1 MATRE
6 EIDQVRAAVN
16 IVDVVSPYVALKRSG
31 PVWKGLCP
39 FHAEKSPSFQVNPDK
54 GFWYCFGGCST
65 GGDAFKFLERV
76 ENLSFGESLERL
88 AQMAGITLTRSARD
102 SSPAA
107 GHRDRL
113 YNALELAAAYYQET
127 LAQSDHAKRYLHDR
141 GIADDTIASFRLG
154 YAGESFDGL
163 ANYLRR
169 NKVEADD
176 AFEAGILTP
185 SDRGQTPYDKMRT
198 RIICPIL
205 DVHDRPIAFGGRLM
219 EEVKDR
225 PKYLNTAE
233 TPLFSKGKTF
243 FAMSRARKSMGDTG
257 YAAVVEGY
265 FDVISAHQAGFTNVV
280 ATLGTAS
287 TPEHA
292 ELLRRHVQRVILAFD
307 ADAAGFKAAQR
318 ASSIFEAKEMETLVL
333 DMPRGEDPDS
343 LLRAG
348 RTADFQKAIDNA
360 VPIREF
366 QLRTVLEHYLSRDGL
381 TEAQK
386 STVFR
391 REIVPLLRATS
402 SVLERE
408 RYIRMAAPLHPYFE
422 QGSALAEEQ
431 IRQEIGGGASP
442 SPQQNG
448 ASYTGSSRQASPSS
462 TSQNSGNKRIWQDN
476 KGNGRRGMANARMHS
491 ASPQT
496 PPKSGLQAAE
506 EILLRALASSDATLG
521 NIVRERDDAADL
533 MTGDPAR
540 RLAQRMLLHTSGTG
554 VSGELMEIVTR
565 AERDEGAENDMEQE
579 MSRLAAR
586 LLAVGDT
593 NEQDGDGGD
602 SASSGDRSQP
612 GVAAPIDAGIVRDA
626 IGLMARHR
634 ELEQEKLLRHRV
646 DQGDVAAAQDL
657 MKLVR
662 SLHSGGART
671 DLTGNAD
678 TTSYNAA

>member
-88 AQMAGITLTRSARD
+88 AQMAGITLTRSSRD
-102 SSPAA
+102 PAPAA

-113 YNALELAAAYYQET
+113 YNALELSAAYYQEM
-127 LAQSDHAKRYLHDR
+127 LAQSEHARRYLLDR
-141 GIADDTIASFRLG
+141 GIAPDTIASFRLG

-176 AFEAGILTP
+176 AFEAGVLTP

-219 EEVKDR
+219 EDVKDR

-243 FAMSRARKSMGDTG
+243 FAMSRARKSMGDSG
-257 YAAVVEGY
+257 YAVVVEGY
-265 FDVISAHQAGFTNVV
+265 FDVISAHQSGFNNVV

-292 ELLRRHVQRVILAFD
+292 DLLRRQVQRVILAFD
-307 ADAAGFKAAQR
+307 ADPAGFKAAQR
-318 ASSIFEAKEMETLVL
+318 ASGIFEAKEMETLVL

-366 QLRTVLEHYLSRDGL
+366 QLRTVLEHYLSRQNL

-391 REIVPLLRATS
+391 REIVPLLRATG

-422 QGSALAEEQ
+422 QGSAYAEDQ
-431 IRQEIGGGASP
+431 IRQEIGGNAASA
-442 SPQQNG
+442 PQQSATGYNG
-448 ASYTGSSRQASPSS
+448 ASRGENSGSSSENERKGRS
-462 TSQNSGNKRIWQDN
+462 WQDG
-476 KGNGRRGMANARMHS
+476 KSFGRRNTGNPRMHS

-496 PPKSGLQAAE
+496 APKSGVQAAE
-506 EILLRALASSDATLG
+506 EILLRALAGRNATLG
-521 NIVRERDDAADL
+521 TIVRQRENAADL
-533 MTGDPAR
+533 LTNLPAR
-540 RLAQRMLLHTSGTG
+540 ELAQRMLLQNTSSG
-554 VSGELMEIVTR
+554 VAGELMEIVTR
-565 AERDEGAENDMEQE
+565 AEATEGVESDMEQE
-579 MSRLAAR
+579 MSRIAAR
-586 LLAVGDT
+586 LLAA
-593 NEQDGDGGD
+593 GD
-602 SASSGDRSQP
+602 SSEQEEAGDNGAGNRSQP
-612 GVAAPIDAGIVRDA
+612 GAAAPINAGIVSDA
-626 IGLMARHR
+626 IALLARHR
-634 ELEQEKLLRHRV
+634 EMEQEKLLRYRV

-662 SLHSGGART
+662 NLHGGGART
-671 DLTGNAD
+671 DTTGSAE
-678 TTSYNAA
+678 TTSYTAA